1 MGNLKPLLELFGG
14 RFGLGCCALD
24 LTGCCWFATCV
35 TSDDAAFPGC
45 HTNPTDD
52 MWLRLVPELKL
63 DKVSVL
69 AGVLGPNEGL
79 PDPFLSGWGEV
90 VKLLCSDRLR
100 SEVSLLSL
108 LLRDDDVV
116 AVVVVAGVVA
126 ADGGVAVAEFTLKV
140 SPPDLTD
147 WDSVD
152 DTDVCLNQRSGH

>member
-24 LTGCCWFATCV
+24 LTGCCWFATFV

-79 PDPFLSGWGEV
+79 PDPFLSGCGEV

-116 AVVVVAGVVA
+116 VVVAVAGVVA
-126 ADGGVAVAEFTLKV
+126 ADGAVAEFTLKV